1 MNSVRQ
7 QEEVKTPRN
16 YGGYPQV
23 CGEILLDPA
32 FKMGIQVL
40 LTPSIFDRDDAYV
53 HFYDIT
59 TILVMTM
66 EGHEWSKLAS

>member
-23 CGEILLDPA
+23 YGEILLDPA
-32 FKMGIQVL
+32 FKMGIQEL
-40 LTPSIFDRDDAYV
+40 LTSWIFDRDGASIYFYV
-53 HFYDIT
+53 WNTLNIVQN
-59 TILVMTM
+59 IV
-66 EGHEWSKLAS
+66 K